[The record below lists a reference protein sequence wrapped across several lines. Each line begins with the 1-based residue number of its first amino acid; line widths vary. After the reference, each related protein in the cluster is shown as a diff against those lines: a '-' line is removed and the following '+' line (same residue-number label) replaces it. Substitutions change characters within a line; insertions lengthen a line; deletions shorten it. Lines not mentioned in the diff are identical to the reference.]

1 MLGVG
6 LISWVNVVVFLGADG
21 SPLFKGDKAIL
32 EDFIGVDLDE
42 TTITIV
48 CDTTTV
54 VTLGDQV
61 LDGLPWDLALLVVNI
76 GHISD
81 SAHVVGNG
89 VLANLVIRVVEGV
102 TNVPTEGL
110 ELLTL
115 SEHGVEPGETED
127 SLSEFTVSNALGEDL
142 WLVTIK
148 THHVSLNA
156 TWGLLS
162 NLEGTLEK

>member
-1 MLGVG
+1 MLSVG

-21 SPLFKGDKAIL
+21 SPLFKGNKAIF
-32 EDFIGVDLDE
+32 EDFLGVDLNE

-81 SAHVVGNG
+81 SAHVVGDG
-89 VLANLVIRVVEGV
+89 VLANLVIRVIERV
-102 TNVPTEGL
+102 TNIPTEGL
-110 ELLTL
+110 ELLTF
-115 SEHGVEPGETED
+115 SEHSVEPGETED
-127 SLSEFTVSNALGEDL
+127 SLSKVSVFVNECEALA
-142 WLVTIK
+142 LVRVK
-148 THHVSLNA
+148 TQHV
-156 TWGLLS
+156 GLDS
-162 NLEGTLEK
+162 TDRKSVV

>member
-1 MLGVG
+1 MLSVG

-21 SPLFKGDKAIL
+21 SPLFKGNKAIF
-32 EDFIGVDLDE
+32 EDFLGVDLNE

-81 SAHVVGNG
+81 SAHVVGDG
-89 VLANLVIRVVEGV
+89 VLANLVIRVIERV
-102 TNVPTEGL
+102 TNIPTEGL
-110 ELLTL
+110 ELLTF
-115 SEHGVEPGETED
+115 SEHSVEPGETED
-127 SLSEFTVSNALGEDL
+127 SLSEFTISNALGEDL
-142 WLVTIK
+142 WLVTVE
-148 THHVSLNA
+148 THHVSLDT

-162 NLEGTLEK
+162 NLEGTLE